1 MTGFTEIILAALLG
15 TDLFLACASRLFH
28 CIKIV
33 AFQGVML
40 GLLPLIMWDWQASPP
55 HGQMIFVAAVNLLIK
70 GILLPCLLTR
80 AMRQANVR
88 RELEPFI
95 GYSAS
100 LFLILLAAGIS
111 FWFCARLDLVPDSV
125 SRLSLPVAFTTMLT
139 GLFIIIARKKA
150 ITQAIGFLIFENGIT
165 IFGTGMMLEYS
176 LIVELGILLDVF
188 VLVFVMGIALFQIS
202 REFQHIDSNR
212 LNQLGDW
219 TMPEKEEIEEVEQ

>member
-1 MTGFTEIILAALLG
+1 
-15 TDLFLACASRLFH
+15 
-28 CIKIV
+28 
-33 AFQGVML
+33 
-40 GLLPLIMWDWQASPP
+40 
-55 HGQMIFVAAVNLLIK
+55 
-70 GILLPCLLTR
+70 
-80 AMRQANVR
+80 MRQANVR

-165 IFGTGMMLEYS
+165 IFGTGMMLEYG

-219 TMPEKEEIEEVEQ
+219 AMPEKEEIEEVEQ

>member
-100 LFLILLAAGIS
+100 
-111 FWFCARLDLVPDSV
+111 VPDS
-125 SRLSLPVAFTTMLT
+125 ACC
-139 GLFIIIARKKA
+139 GD
-150 ITQAIGFLIFENGIT
+150 FL
-165 IFGTGMMLEYS
+165 L
-176 LIVELGILLDVF
+176 
-188 VLVFVMGIALFQIS
+188 VLRPA
-202 REFQHIDSNR
+202 
-212 LNQLGDW
+212 
-219 TMPEKEEIEEVEQ
+219 

>member
-150 ITQAIGFLIFENGIT
+150 ITQAIGIT
-165 IFGTGMMLEYS
+165 IFGTGMMLEYG

>member
-1 MTGFTEIILAALLG
+1 M
-15 TDLFLACASRLFH
+15 
-28 CIKIV
+28 
-33 AFQGVML
+33 
-40 GLLPLIMWDWQASPP
+40 PL
-55 HGQMIFVAAVNLLIK
+55 IFVAAVNLLIK

-165 IFGTGMMLEYS
+165 IFGTGMMLEYG